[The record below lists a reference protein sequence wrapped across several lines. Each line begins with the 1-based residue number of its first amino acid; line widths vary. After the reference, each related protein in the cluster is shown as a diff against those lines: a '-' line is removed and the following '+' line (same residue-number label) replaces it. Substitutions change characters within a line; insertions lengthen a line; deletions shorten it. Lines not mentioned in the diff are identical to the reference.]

1 MDSMKKLMNTVDVWI
16 PGERLVSM
24 DKGHEF
30 ENYVINLFK
39 LKKDYFTIA
48 EWKTDHSDKRAGAR
62 TESYSKPNLVI
73 RYKPENE
80 VFAVKCTW
88 RANPFYNQ
96 EIRDYVI
103 KWAESSQ
110 IKNYQRYS
118 RHMNMP
124 VFIVVGLAG
133 KPSHPEYTFCIPLEE
148 AKSPELLSGV
158 LDKYEREPP
167 DKPFF
172 WDTEN
177 KKLR

>member
-1 MDSMKKLMNTVDVWI
+1 MDSMKKLMNTVNIWI
-16 PGERLVSM
+16 PGERLVGM

-39 LKKDYFTIA
+39 LKNNHFAIA
-48 EWKTDHSDKRAGAR
+48 EWKTDHSDKQAGV
-62 TESYSKPNLVI
+62 PDFVI

-80 VFAVKCTW
+80 VFAVKCKW

-96 EIRDYVI
+96 KIRDYVI
-103 KWAESSQ
+103 KWAESYQ
-110 IKNYQRYS
+110 IKNYRRYS
-118 RHMNMP
+118 RQMNMP

-133 KPSHPEYTFCIPLEE
+133 KPSNPEYTFCLPLEE
-148 AKSPELLSGV
+148 AKNPELLQGV

-172 WDTEN
+172 WDKEN
-177 KKLR
+177 KKLC